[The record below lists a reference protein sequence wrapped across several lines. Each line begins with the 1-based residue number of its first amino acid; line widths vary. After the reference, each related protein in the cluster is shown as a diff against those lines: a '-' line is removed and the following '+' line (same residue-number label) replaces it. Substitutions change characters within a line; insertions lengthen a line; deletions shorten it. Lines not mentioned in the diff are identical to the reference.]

1 MDKIST
7 SITII
12 AGDFNAKIGKRNGS
26 ENCIVQRSRGRKNES
41 GSKVAE
47 FCEMN
52 DKVIK
57 TVTSNTLQKQI
68 ATWFQKIINPTTTS
82 HAKQRCSRPP
92 R

>member
-1 MDKIST
+1 MQRMDKIST

-57 TVTSNTLQKQI
+57 TVTFNTLQKQI
-68 ATWFQKIINPTTTS
+68 TT
-82 HAKQRCSRPP
+82 CSRK
-92 R
+92 